1 MHDAA
6 STLERRDA
14 LLGIL
19 IGAIHADGKV
29 VRAEVREAELQARGA
44 PTLGLRGAEVSA
56 RLDEV
61 KRMIAARGEPAFLEA
76 CVTALPLDLRVRAF
90 RAAAEIVAAD
100 AEVLRSEERY
110 LARLASALDVA
121 PLV

>member
-1 MHDAA
+1 VK
-6 STLERRDA
+6 STEVERALAERDA

-56 RLDEV
+56 RLNEV
-61 KRMIAARGEPAFLEA
+61 KAALAAKGEPAFLDA
-76 CVTALPLDLRVRAF
+76 CVAALSLELRVHAF

-100 AEVLRSEERY
+100 DEVLPSEERY
-110 LARLASALDVA
+110 LARLAAALDT
-121 PLV
+121 PR